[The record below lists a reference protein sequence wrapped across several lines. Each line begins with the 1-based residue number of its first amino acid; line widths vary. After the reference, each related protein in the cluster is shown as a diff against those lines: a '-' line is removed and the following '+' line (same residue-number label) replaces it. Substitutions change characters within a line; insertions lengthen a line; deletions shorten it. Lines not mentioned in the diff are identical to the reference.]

1 MNDLI
6 DFLRMPIC
14 GNLKEVPGM
23 TKELIKKLESD
34 NIINTH
40 NLFGKYLS
48 YIGYE
53 YNFKNYLKDLE
64 IDIDEELIYN
74 SIAEK
79 ANVMFPGT
87 HSYE

>member
-53 YNFKNYLKDLE
+53 YNF
-64 IDIDEELIYN
+64 
-74 SIAEK
+74 
-79 ANVMFPGT
+79 
-87 HSYE
+87 